1 MKDVI
6 TILRRFVPK
15 YKRFMAMHVIFITL
29 SNVLGLFSFAM
40 LMPVLGIL
48 FQTQKAV
55 TTLYTFDM
63 VQNHTINIKAFVENQ
78 MNYYTTHIINTYGAD
93 NALLVI
99 GLFLIIMTM
108 LKVGFAYLAAYSL
121 VPLRT
126 GVSRDLRNM
135 VFRKI
140 TILPLGFFTTERK
153 GDVMSRMTNDVQEIE
168 NSVISS
174 LDVLFKDPI
183 TIFVN
188 LVAMFIM
195 SWQLTLFVL
204 TILPISGFIIGRI
217 GRSLKKPSTSAQ
229 IQLGVLLSQ
238 IEETLTGLRIV
249 KAFNAEAKVVN
260 RFGKANELHRKF
272 NHRIMRK
279 RLLAHPMSELM
290 GTLVIV
296 IVLWY
301 GGKLIIK
308 GEGFLTGEAFIYYI
322 VLFYSIINPAKSFTT
337 GLYSVQKGMASIDRV
352 DGLLNTE
359 NPIVESPDAIPVKQ
373 FAEKIE
379 VRDLWFRYKDVDVL
393 KNVSLDIE
401 KGTTV
406 ALVGQSGSGKSTLV
420 DLIPRFY
427 DIIKGSIKID
437 GIEIKD
443 IKIADLRHLM
453 GNVNQ
458 EPLLFNDSFY
468 NNITFGVEHA
478 SMDEVISAAKVA
490 NAHDFIVAT
499 AEGYDTM
506 IGDRGS
512 RLSGGQRQ
520 RISIARAILANPPI
534 LILDEATSALDT
546 ESEKLVQDAIEKL
559 MKNRTTIVIAHRL
572 STVRNADMI
581 CVLHEGEI
589 VERGHHDELLA
600 LGGVYHK
607 LHSLQTK

>member
-1 MKDVI
+1 MLYEVI
-6 TILRRFVPK
+6 T
-15 YKRFMAMHVIFITL
+15 
-29 SNVLGLFSFAM
+29 
-40 LMPVLGIL
+40 
-48 FQTQKAV
+48 
-55 TTLYTFDM
+55 
-63 VQNHTINIKAFVENQ
+63 
-78 MNYYTTHIINTYGAD
+78 
-93 NALLVI
+93 
-99 GLFLIIMTM
+99 
-108 LKVGFAYLAAYSL
+108 
-121 VPLRT
+121 
-126 GVSRDLRNM
+126 
-135 VFRKI
+135 
-140 TILPLGFFTTERK
+140 
-153 GDVMSRMTNDVQEIE
+153 
-168 NSVISS
+168 
-174 LDVLFKDPI
+174 
-183 TIFVN
+183 
-188 LVAMFIM
+188 
-195 SWQLTLFVL
+195 
-204 TILPISGFIIGRI
+204 
-217 GRSLKKPSTSAQ
+217 
-229 IQLGVLLSQ
+229 
-238 IEETLTGLRIV
+238 
-249 KAFNAEAKVVN
+249 
-260 RFGKANELHRKF
+260 
-272 NHRIMRK
+272 
-279 RLLAHPMSELM
+279 
-290 GTLVIV
+290 
-296 IVLWY
+296 
-301 GGKLIIK
+301 
-308 GEGFLTGEAFIYYI
+308 
-322 VLFYSIINPAKSFTT
+322 
-337 GLYSVQKGMASIDRV
+337 VQKGMASIDRV

-559 MKNRTTIVIAHRL
+559 MKNRTTIV
-572 STVRNADMI
+572 RNNF
-581 CVLHEGEI
+581 V
-589 VERGHHDELLA
+589 
-600 LGGVYHK
+600 
-607 LHSLQTK
+607 